1 MYSIPRIQYMTYIIS
16 VENLHIKLNPI
27 DLDCAAST
35 QSISYLNSGLDQ
47 LP

>member
-1 MYSIPRIQYMTYIIS
+1 MTYIIS

-35 QSISYLNSGLDQ
+35 QSFISYLNSGLDQ